1 MAPLQRG
8 RPHAYFTYACG
19 GGLAAQLRRP
29 LTVQSS
35 CAAGKSL
42 RQKSGD
48 FCHLPFQGRQECWL
62 GYGFTAY
69 ILTCLKTR
77 KKDLRTFGKPLVVR
91 YERAGLMA
99 PLQRGR
105 PHAYFTYAMWRGI
118 GRAAATADCSP
129 VYLCCGKIPPTK
141 IWRFLSPPFSREARV
156 RPAFLQQTI
165 THVRRTKCAACQIFR
180 GMRPLRA
187 FRII

>member
-1 MAPLQRG
+1 MHTLRM
-8 RPHAYFTYACG
+8 RCG
-19 GGLAAQLRRP
+19 GGLAVQLRRP
-29 LTVQSS
+29 IAAQSI

-48 FCHLPFQGRQECWL
+48 FCHLPFQGRRGCWL

-105 PHAYFTYAMWRGI
+105 PHAYFTYAMWRGLAVQL
-118 GRAAATADCSP
+118 R
-129 VYLCCGKIPPTK
+129 
-141 IWRFLSPPFSREARV
+141 
-156 RPAFLQQTI
+156 RPLAVQSI
-165 THVRRTKCAACQIFR
+165 CAAGKSLRQKSGDFCHLPFQGR
-180 GMRPLRA
+180 RENARPFYSR
-187 FRII
+187 R